1 MSTNPAPESPDEFD
15 YDYVVIGSGFGGS
28 VSAMRLAQK
37 GYRVLVLEAG
47 RRWQGRDFPKS
58 NWNIFRFLWAP
69 AAFCYGIMRIT
80 LLRNVMIVSGAGVGG
95 GSLVYANTLY
105 VPKKKFFE
113 HAAVHKMGGEK
124 ALMPFYRLAER
135 MLGVVKN
142 PRLFEVDDHM
152 RATAAEMGAGDSF
165 TPTPVAIYFGDRA
178 ADDKT
183 KIKSGRKGVRASAS
197 AAKETSVVVTKDM
210 AGDLRAEPPRHPAVR
225 DPYFGGEGPDRVPC
239 NFCGGCMVGCKFN
252 SKNTLDKNYL
262 YFAEKLGAEIL
273 PETKAVDIAPLS
285 EDGSAGYEIRA
296 VSSVA
301 IFGGFRKKHNRRI
314 RARGIVLSAGVLGS
328 VNLLLK
334 LKASGRLRRLSDR
347 LGSIVRTNSESIV
360 GVTSLDR
367 GVDFSRGL
375 AITSSVHI
383 DEHTHL
389 EPVRY
394 PAGSDLM
401 GGLASLMTDGGGAVP
416 RPLKFLVNVARH
428 PVNFLRTAVPL
439 GFAKKSILILAMQ
452 TLDNSINLVRR
463 RRWFW
468 PFGRGLTSTQAKG
481 QEIPTYIPEA
491 NEFARRLAK
500 RVNGIPLS
508 SYNEVLL
515 DVPTTAHILGGACL
529 GESPKDGVIDLEN
542 QVHGYRNLYVCDGS
556 MVPANPGVNPS
567 LTITALSEHAMSK
580 IPPKSKAGG
589 VHLFEFEKLWKV
601 GPTIAGPGAGSG
613 GAAKKKPR
621 TKAGGRASEKTAK
634 PSGKKSPA
642 GARKKSKQTTA
653 RKTR

>member
-1 MSTNPAPESPDEFD
+1 MTGGIHGVTSDGMSTQAPTNPNPSASDFD

-47 RRWQGRDFPKS
+47 RRWQGRDFPKT
-58 NWNIFRFLWAP
+58 NLNVFRFLWAP
-69 AAFCYGIMRIT
+69 AAFCYGIMRMT
-80 LLRNVMIVSGAGVGG
+80 LLRNVLIVSGAGVGG

-113 HAAVHKMGGEK
+113 HHTVRKMGGEK

-142 PRLFEVDDHM
+142 PRLFGVDDHM

-165 TPTPVAIYFGDRA
+165 TPTPVAIYFGKKGA
-178 ADDKT
+178 ANAAA
-183 KIKSGRKGVRASAS
+183 GSAG
-197 AAKETSVVVTKDM
+197 E
-210 AGDLRAEPPRHPAVR
+210 DLRGEPERHPAVR

-239 NFCGGCMVGCKFN
+239 NFCGGCMVGCKYN

-273 PETKAVDIAPLS
+273 PETKATAVTPLS
-285 EDGSAGYEIRA
+285 GQGRPGDAGYVVDA

-301 IFGGFRKKHNRRI
+301 MFSGLRKKHQRRI
-314 RARGIVLSAGVLGS
+314 RARGVVFAAGVLGS

-334 LKASGRLRRLSDR
+334 LKSQGRLADVSDR
-347 LGSIVRTNSESIV
+347 LGTIVRTNSESIV
-360 GVTSLDR
+360 GVTSRDR
-367 GVDFSRGL
+367 EADFSRGI
-375 AITSSVHI
+375 AITSSVHL

-394 PAGSDLM
+394 PSGSDLM

-428 PVNFLRTAVPL
+428 PLHFLRTAWPL

-468 PFGRGLTSTQAKG
+468 PFSRGLTSTSEAG
-481 QEIPTYIPEA
+481 NEIPTYIPEA
-491 NEFARRLAK
+491 NDFARRLAK

-529 GESPKDGVIDLEN
+529 GETPADGVIDLKNE
-542 QVHGYRNLYVCDGS
+542 VHGYRNLYVCDGS

-580 IPPKSKAGG
+580 IPANPEASGIR
-589 VHLFEFEKLWKV
+589 LFEFEKLWKV
-601 GPTIAGPGAGSG
+601 QKTVSGAGVSG
-613 GAAKKKPR
+613 SAAKGK
-621 TKAGGRASEKTAK
+621 RAKSV
-634 PSGKKSPA
+634 SGKQS
-642 GARKKSKQTTA
+642 ARKKAAGKRATASGSRGSGKSKKA
-653 RKTR
+653 AGRSRRA